1 MHIVLWLHRNLLE
14 YHVKIYSLYLP
25 DFKTLQWNMKKML
38 WLKFVHSYCEH
49 ISNKTNTQHVHAC
62 KHTPINKKWWGFP
75 IVHFII
81 TELLTHN
88 CHLKNETTDLYL
100 YSNNSLFRESRNK
113 DSMKQ
118 CDIFGH
124 NGGRWLL
131 LGFEPTTFWLPPAK
145 LSTNESHHLVL
156 HKLIIRLLVLP
167 ILLI

>member
-81 TELLTHN
+81 MALLTHN
-88 CHLKNETTDLYL
+88 CHNETTDLYILQLQSAKKDQEQSL
-100 YSNNSLFRESRNK
+100 YEATWHLH
-113 DSMKQ
+113 
-118 CDIFGH
+118 GH
-124 NGGRWLL
+124 NGGRWLH
-131 LGFEPTTFWLPPAK
+131 LGFEPTAFGLPAK
-145 LSTNESHHLVL
+145 LLTNESHH
-156 HKLIIRLLVLP
+156 HSYYLIK
-167 ILLI
+167 

>member
-88 CHLKNETTDLYL
+88 CHIKNETTDLYL

-118 CDIFGH
+118 CDIFFMDTMVA
-124 NGGRWLL
+124 GGFSWDLNL
-131 LGFEPTTFWLPPAK
+131 QPFGYHQPNYQPT
-145 LSTNESHHLVL
+145 SH
-156 HKLIIRLLVLP
+156 ITSYYIN
-167 ILLI
+167 